1 MELLQE
7 TSVVNALLFYNK
19 LSQQKKQ
26 VLEFRKSLANSM
38 LSLLLDDQ
46 LQQAT
51 ASRCKHKLEES
62 QEKLGNNRKKSVAR
76 GAMQNNPKQCHQN
89 K

>member
-1 MELLQE
+1 MSSYFYPLRKSIFWYNKVAMKLLQE
-7 TSVVNALLFYNK
+7 TSVVNALLLYNK

-38 LSLLLDDQ
+38 LSLLLDNQ

-51 ASRCKHKLEES
+51 ASRC
-62 QEKLGNNRKKSVAR
+62 
-76 GAMQNNPKQCHQN
+76 
-89 K
+89 